1 MDATPADVS
10 VAASATAP
18 TMLARDQS
26 SVHFKPRG
34 SNQIGMRQY
43 NERVVLHAIRLHGSL
58 PKADLA
64 RLTHLSTQT
73 VSLIIDRLHS
83 DGLVIKQAA
92 VRGKVGQP
100 SVPMAL
106 NPDGAF
112 SIGIKI
118 GRRNCD
124 TLLLDFTGQVR
135 ERASLS
141 YDFPDPRVLFTH
153 LQAQLTSISARLGA
167 SLAERIAGVGIAA
180 PLSLGGWHS
189 LLGVSAERTHAWD
202 TIDMAAQVQAMTNV
216 PVQLVKDTAAA
227 CVAELVAGRG
237 RSVKSFVYLFIDT
250 FIGGGVVIDSQWRS
264 GLRGNAG
271 AIGSMPLHAAG
282 LSGQTSSDV
291 LSNPSSTLSSEAATG
306 ASHGA
311 SHAATVGT
319 APPAQVLSV
328 ASLYQLEQRFAAAGL
343 DPSACYDDR
352 ALTGDFAPH
361 THAWLYEA
369 ASAIALV
376 VQNAACV
383 LDMDAVII
391 DGSLGRRLL
400 SALRQTLATALQAY
414 SWEGI
419 SQPEV
424 LLGAIGADAR
434 AMGGALLPLYSSFAP
449 DRELFLKLDRV

>member
-1 MDATPADVS
+1 VLIDATPTDTS
-10 VAASATAP
+10 TTAP
-18 TMLARDQS
+18 AEPGGDHS
-26 SVHFKPRG
+26 PVHFKPRG
-34 SNQIGMRQY
+34 SNQVGMRQY

-64 RLTHLSTQT
+64 RLTQLSTQT
-73 VSLIIDRLHS
+73 ISLIIDRLHA

-141 YDFPDPRVLFTH
+141 YDFPDPQVLFAH
-153 LQAQLTSISARLGA
+153 LQAQFTSIAARLGPK
-167 SLAERIAGVGIAA
+167 LAERIAGVGIAA

-189 LLGVSAERTHAWD
+189 LLGVSAARTHAWD
-202 TIDMAAQVQAMTNV
+202 TIDMAAQVQAMTSL

-282 LSGQTSSDV
+282 LSGQASSDV
-291 LSNPSSTLSSEAATG
+291 DSSASKPASNGAARGLSEG

-311 SHAATVGT
+311 TVGI

-343 DPSACYDDR
+343 DASACYDDR

-361 THAWLYEA
+361 TQAWLYEA
-369 ASAIALV
+369 TSAIALV

-400 SALRQTLATALQAY
+400 SALRQTLATSLQAY

>member
-1 MDATPADVS
+1 MLTDAPFSTVLADSSLDTP
-10 VAASATAP
+10 T
-18 TMLARDQS
+18 
-26 SVHFKPRG
+26 HFKPRG

-43 NERVVLHAIRLHGSL
+43 NERVVLQAIRLHGSL

-73 VSLIIDRLHS
+73 ISLIVDRLHA
-83 DGLVIKQAA
+83 DGLVVKQAA

-135 ERASLS
+135 KRATLS
-141 YDFPDPRVLFTH
+141 YDFPDPKILFAH
-153 LQAQLTSISARLGA
+153 VQEQLTRIPMQLGA
-167 SLAERIAGVGIAA
+167 DLAEHITGIGIAA
-180 PLSLGGWHS
+180 PQSLGGWHN
-189 LLGVSAERTHAWD
+189 LLGVSAQRTHAWD
-202 TIDMAAQVQAMTNV
+202 AIDIAAQVQAMTSV

-271 AIGSMPLHAAG
+271 AIGSMPLHAA
-282 LSGQTSSDV
+282 SD
-291 LSNPSSTLSSEAATG
+291 A
-306 ASHGA
+306 H
-311 SHAATVGT
+311 T
-319 APPAQVLSV
+319 APPQVLSV
-328 ASLYQLEQRFAAAGL
+328 ASLYLLEQRFIAAELEA
-343 DPSACYDDR
+343 SACYDDR
-352 ALTGDFAPH
+352 ALTGPFAAH
-361 THAWLYEA
+361 TQAWLREA
-369 ASAIALV
+369 VSAIALV

-391 DGSLGRRLL
+391 DGSLGRGLL
-400 SALRQTLATALQAY
+400 SLLRQELGQALQAY
-414 SWEGI
+414 NWEGI
-419 SQPEV
+419 SAPEV

-449 DRELFLKLDRV
+449 DRELFLKLDR